1 MRNVAY
7 SAFFLIFASRDPTDC
22 GPFIL
27 YVSACCSIFSYVVD
41 MNIEEYRSF
50 CLSLGSDVE
59 ERMPFGAFKA
69 AQGVLA
75 FYVKGHIFSYFNI
88 DNFTIVNLKCQ
99 PDRILSLKEQYPCIS
114 NPYNM
119 SSKHWIGVDPTMAS
133 PQLLRSLTG
142 NSYQLVKQKYM
153 NPNRS
158 LGFMAD

>member
-7 SAFFLIFASRDPTDC
+7 SAFFLIFASNAPTGY

-27 YVSACCSIFSYVVD
+27 YVSACC
-41 MNIEEYRSF
+41 
-50 CLSLGSDVE
+50 LSLGSDIE

-133 PQLLRSLTG
+133 PQLLRSLTE

-153 NPNRS
+153 KRS
-158 LGFMAD
+158 

>member
-1 MRNVAY
+1 
-7 SAFFLIFASRDPTDC
+7 
-22 GPFIL
+22 
-27 YVSACCSIFSYVVD
+27 

-50 CLSLGSDVE
+50 CLSLGSDIE

-119 SSKHWIGVDPTMAS
+119 SSKHWIGVNPTMAIPAS
-133 PQLLRSLTG
+133 PFSHREFLSACKTEIHEVFL
-142 NSYQLVKQKYM
+142 N
-153 NPNRS
+153 NRS
-158 LGFMAD
+158 RLSLIAKQTAFFMYGDLSTSKGIVREG